1 MSWVS
6 AVGSSE
12 DGKGVS
18 SPKAGGSR
26 FRPEESRTAF
36 PPTDRCRR
44 GVEPRQASGP
54 LSSSSPK
61 PGLELVVLG
70 PLVEGT
76 FGTVF
81 NHTPIT
87 LPARLGGAYH
97 PESARLPNRRPVP
110 SPVPRQVRPC
120 GGNPGWFDKEGACEL
135 ELDQG
140 VGSGGT
146 AKEVG
151 AWRRKGHGRLVGN
164 REVGVWRSKGG
175 ECGRAVGSG
184 GTAKEVVVRRR

>member
-1 MSWVS
+1 M
-6 AVGSSE
+6 
-12 DGKGVS
+12 S

-26 FRPEESRTAF
+26 SRPEESGTAL

-44 GVEPRQASGP
+44 GVEPCQASGP

-120 GGNPGWFDKEGACEL
+120 GGNPAGL
-135 ELDQG
+135 
-140 VGSGGT
+140 T
-146 AKEVG
+146 
-151 AWRRKGHGRLVGN
+151 RRARMSLSWIRVLVP
-164 REVGVWRSKGG
+164 
-175 ECGRAVGSG
+175 
-184 GTAKEVVVRRR
+184 VVRQRKSVHGGGKGTGA

>member
-1 MSWVS
+1 MTEH
-6 AVGSSE
+6 APRAQ
-12 DGKGVS
+12 S
-18 SPKAGGSR
+18 SPM
-26 FRPEESRTAF
+26 
-36 PPTDRCRR
+36 
-44 GVEPRQASGP
+44 AS
-54 LSSSSPK
+54 
-61 PGLELVVLG
+61 EAVWW
-70 PLVEGT
+70 E
-76 FGTVF
+76 
-81 NHTPIT
+81 
-87 LPARLGGAYH
+87 
-97 PESARLPNRRPVP
+97 
-110 SPVPRQVRPC
+110 
-120 GGNPGWFDKEGACEL
+120 PGWFDKEGACEL